1 MQQTK
6 NTNMTTNILYRA
18 GTRQRHIID
27 DNKNLRKSGTCGL
40 KQEFSRGSNDN

>member
-6 NTNMTTNILYRA
+6 NTNITNIIVYRA

-27 DNKNLRKSGTCGL
+27 DNKNLRKSRTCGL
-40 KQEFSRGSNDN
+40 KQEFSLGKSDN